1 MPETEAKR
9 GKPEWMN
16 DPEKVAAANAKR
28 AAKRAASQAGAVA
41 PAQAAEPVSAPARGR
56 KRAAEPVEPEPEPDG
71 EPTPESI
78 AGMLAESEDQLV
90 AAHAAVAEAEAQLV
104 KAETYRDRMIAFR
117 SALADE

>member
-41 PAQAAEPVSAPARGR
+41 PAQAAEPASAPARGR
-56 KRAAEPVEPEPEPDG
+56 KRAAAPVEPEPGG